1 MSVSVITGR
10 RPAYPEGMVRWEP
23 GARGRLGQA
32 AFELFTERGFEQV
45 TVAEIAERA
54 GLTERT
60 FFRYFADKRE
70 VLFAGAEGFQE
81 LFVSGVAS
89 APDSAAP
96 IDAVAGAL
104 SAAAAMFMA
113 HEDGVRRRSAIIAAH
128 PDLRERELVKLSTVA
143 AAVADALR
151 RRGVTDPA
159 ASLTAEA
166 GLAVFRIAFARL
178 DRRPRRPR
186 PRPAHRRVTRRA
198 QVRRGR
204 QVASQQAAR
213 GSAQSR
219 EGRACRLRQRQ
230 VARSVGYAI
239 DIVYRGRRR
248 SRQVALRVGGVGDS
262 LRSWTRPSARRPG
275 VDTPSP
281 RAPSSTGTTDS
292 VGLSGRG
299 VPPPAHDDA
308 RGRKTRPP
316 TEHDRRPRPG
326 QVVRHPSPLP
336 QNPHRPPR
344 GHGLESSPASPASRR
359 LTR

>member
-1 MSVSVITGR
+1 MQ
-10 RPAYPEGMVRWEP
+10 PAYPEGMVRWEP

-81 LFVSGVAS
+81 LFVSNVVG

-96 IDAVAGAL
+96 LDAVAGAL

-166 GLAVFRIAFARL
+166 GLAVFRIAFARWIADPDGPDL
-178 DRRPRRPR
+178 
-186 PRPAHRRVTRRA
+186 A
-198 QVRRGR
+198 Q
-204 QVASQQAAR
+204 
-213 GSAQSR
+213 
-219 EGRACRLRQRQ
+219 
-230 VARSVGYAI
+230 I
-239 DIVYRGRRR
+239 IT
-248 SRQVALRVGGVGDS
+248 DS
-262 LRSWTRPSARRPG
+262 L
-275 VDTPSP
+275 DQ
-281 RAPSSTGTTDS
+281 
-292 VGLSGRG
+292 L
-299 VPPPAHDDA
+299 
-308 RGRKTRPP
+308 K
-316 TEHDRRPRPG
+316 
-326 QVVRHPSPLP
+326 VVAA
-336 QNPHRPPR
+336 
-344 GHGLESSPASPASRR
+344 GK
-359 LTR
+359 

>member
-1 MSVSVITGR
+1 M

-32 AFELFTERGFEQV
+32 AFELFAERGFEQV

-81 LFVSGVAS
+81 LFVSGVAG

-166 GLAVFRIAFARL
+166 GLAVFRIAFASWISDPDGPDLAHLITASL
-178 DRRPRRPR
+178 DEL
-186 PRPAHRRVTRRA
+186 RA
-198 QVRRGR
+198 
-204 QVASQQAAR
+204 VAA
-213 GSAQSR
+213 G
-219 EGRACRLRQRQ
+219 
-230 VARSVGYAI
+230 
-239 DIVYRGRRR
+239 
-248 SRQVALRVGGVGDS
+248 
-262 LRSWTRPSARRPG
+262 
-275 VDTPSP
+275 
-281 RAPSSTGTTDS
+281 
-292 VGLSGRG
+292 
-299 VPPPAHDDA
+299 
-308 RGRKTRPP
+308 K
-316 TEHDRRPRPG
+316 
-326 QVVRHPSPLP
+326 
-336 QNPHRPPR
+336 
-344 GHGLESSPASPASRR
+344 
-359 LTR
+359 